1 MVINISILQW
11 SVEIANLVFYVY
23 YLHFIATGQSSVPD
37 KFFTLYQAFFT
48 IAILPAFYLNGD
60 SEFRTDLESHGYL
73 VAIKKSLFPW

>member
-1 MVINISILQW
+1 M
-11 SVEIANLVFYVY
+11 ANLVFYVF

-48 IAILPAFYLNGD
+48 IAILPIFYLNGD

-73 VAIKKSLFPW
+73 VAIKKSLFP